1 MNSQAGL
8 VVPRFAPQDFVGHK
22 KAGNAPCLITTPF
35 VALRSSLEKMGS
47 SEPNP
52 YLLNRI
58 TQRDGLGRRIGL
70 GRQSP

>member
-8 VVPRFAPQDFVGHK
+8 VGPRFAPQEFVGHK
-22 KAGNAPCLITTPF
+22 KAGIAPCMITTPF
-35 VALRSSLEKMGS
+35 VALRNSLEKMGS

-58 TQRDGLGRRIGL
+58 TQRDGLGWRIGL
-70 GRQSP
+70 GRQPP